1 MQEIFSEA
9 LYSGTMKAD
18 SDGARLKKLR
28 EAAGLSQRELA
39 RQIGDRQSNVQYWEA
54 TGKFPR
60 SDLLVPIAKALGV
73 TVEDLLGQPAAKQR
87 PARGRLQQAFEE
99 ASNLPR
105 RQRDQIAKVVNA
117 LVIQA
122 RHEVESA
129 K

>member
-1 MQEIFSEA
+1 MQAVFSER
-9 LYSGTMKAD
+9 LYSDTMKANR
-18 SDGARLKKLR
+18 DGARLKKLR

-39 RQIGDRQSNVQYWEA
+39 RQIEDRQSNVQYWEA
-54 TGKFPR
+54 SGKLPR
-60 SDLLVPIAKALGV
+60 SDLLAPIAKALGV
-73 TVEDLLGQPAAKQR
+73 TVEDLLGEPAPRQR

-117 LVIQA
+117 LVTQA

>member
-1 MQEIFSEA
+1 MQGVFSEA
-9 LYSGTMKAD
+9 MYSGTMKAK

-39 RQIGDRQSNVQYWEA
+39 RQIGDRQSNVQFWEA
-54 TGKFPR
+54 TGKLPR

-73 TVEDLLGQPAAKQR
+73 TVEDLLGQPTAKQR
-87 PARGRLQQAFEE
+87 PARGRLQQAFED
-99 ASNLPR
+99 AANLPR